1 MSAAEAGDGAT
12 RASADDVP
20 RRLRFTFVVSRYGE
34 GILGGAEKHARDIAE
49 ALAARDHDVRVLTT
63 CAKHY
68 KTWANELP
76 AGVTQ
81 LHGVEIERH
90 PIAMRRLVGVDD
102 ALKALACA
110 FPKRRRLAD
119 AWYAAAGPVCP
130 ALVRRAIDETRARD
144 LVIHFSLQ
152 SWVTAKALDA
162 APNAALVP
170 VVHDE
175 PPTYLA
181 RAAETL
187 RQPRMII
194 ANTEEE
200 WSRIRSVAGPRCA
213 PGVIVATGQGP
224 APAIDPSFH
233 GPIAGPYL
241 LLLGRMAKAKP
252 VLETWR
258 RLRTL
263 DRPLSWGGRDVPFR
277 DVKLLAVG
285 ERHPVFETEPGVV
298 NLGFVDD
305 ATRWQLLRRATALIN
320 PSQHESLSLVLLE
333 AWASE
338 LPVVVSERCDVTVGQ
353 CRRSKG
359 GFAVDFASPEAAAR
373 TIAEGLRDE
382 EPRLRMG
389 RSGRA
394 YVERRYG
401 WRRIVESYEAIARG
415 ERVLPLEPQPPLAE
429 MD

>member
-1 MSAAEAGDGAT
+1 MAEGEHGAT
-12 RASADDVP
+12 RASESGVA
-20 RRLRFTFVVSRYGE
+20 RKLRFTFVVSRYGE

-49 ALAARDHDVRVLTT
+49 ALAARGHDVRALTT

-68 KTWANELP
+68 KSWANELP

-90 PIAMRRLVGVDD
+90 PIPLRRLVGLDD
-102 ALKALACA
+102 VLKAIACA
-110 FPKRRRLAD
+110 LPARRRLAD
-119 AWYAAAGPVCP
+119 AWYASAGPVCP
-130 ALVRRAIDETRARD
+130 ALVRRATEETTTRD

-152 SWVTAKALDA
+152 SWVTAKSLDV

-181 RAAETL
+181 RAAATL

-200 WSRIRSVAGPRCA
+200 WARIRSVAGPACA

-224 APAIDPSFH
+224 APALDPSFRA
-233 GPIAGPYL
+233 PVDGPYL
-241 LLLGRMAKAKP
+241 LLLGRMGKARP

-258 RLRTL
+258 RLRKLDAPLVFRGRTL
-263 DRPLSWGGRDVPFR
+263 SFR

-285 ERHPVFETEPGVV
+285 ERHPAFEHEPGVV
-298 NLGFVDD
+298 STGFVDD
-305 ATRWQLLRRATALIN
+305 DTRWQLMRRATALIN
-320 PSQHESLSLVLLE
+320 PSRHESLSLVLLE
-333 AWASE
+333 AWACE
-338 LPVVVSERCDVTVGQ
+338 VPVVVSSACDVTTGQ
-353 CRRSKG
+353 CARSDG
-359 GFAVDFASPEAAAR
+359 GFAVDFATPEAAAR
-373 TIAEGLRDE
+373 TIAERLRDE
-382 EPRLRMG
+382 APRARMG

-394 YVERRYG
+394 YVERRYP

-415 ERVLPLEPQPPLAE
+415 ERVLPLEPQTPLAE